1 MRSYREDWQRWGI
14 TTALQTLLM
23 QEKNSYTLEDIL
35 NVARL
40 YDVTEDLFK
49 RLSYIPETAEE
60 ALHPEN
66 FA

>member
-1 MRSYREDWQRWGI
+1 
-14 TTALQTLLM
+14 M